1 MYSDGHL
8 IGNAFGLSGAARQ
21 RLAYVKGVHW
31 SSASWENFRPC
42 QSNRCYTIELK
53 IGESDYVR
61 PPNNPTKFGEIRISG
76 GIYRSGDFFI
86 SLIFFVSSD
95 ARPDQTRRPIWAY
108 KRRGFVQGR
117 ISLSVRFTQDTNL
130 EVFYPKR
137 AKLPPGIGFPMLN
150 AKSNC
155 ERTVRDRKVILSAN
169 PTKSRTANRTQ
180 IIPLTLDWRLTCFS
194 MSSSTKIQNRTAWKR
209 LELGR

>member
-76 GIYRSGDFFI
+76 GIYRFGDFFI
-86 SLIFFVSSD
+86 SLIFFVIWRTPRPNTAADLSVQKTRFR
-95 ARPDQTRRPIWAY
+95 ARTNLFVGKIYTGYKFRGVLPQTRKIA
-108 KRRGFVQGR
+108 
-117 ISLSVRFTQDTNL
+117 
-130 EVFYPKR
+130 
-137 AKLPPGIGFPMLN
+137 PGNRVSHVKF
-150 AKSNC
+150 
-155 ERTVRDRKVILSAN
+155 KV
-169 PTKSRTANRTQ
+169 
-180 IIPLTLDWRLTCFS
+180 
-194 MSSSTKIQNRTAWKR
+194 
-209 LELGR
+209 ELRENG

>member
-1 MYSDGHL
+1 MLYDRAENWWEWLRPAAQQSHKVWWNSD
-8 IGNAFGLSGAARQ
+8 Q
-21 RLAYVKGVHW
+21 RW
-31 SSASWENFRPC
+31 NI
-42 QSNRCYTIELK
+42 Q
-53 IGESDYVR
+53 VR
-61 PPNNPTKFGEIRISG
+61 W
-76 GIYRSGDFFI
+76 FFYFFN
-86 SLIFFVSSD
+86 IFFSSD
-95 ARPDQTRRPIWAY
+95 RTPRPNTRPIWAY

-137 AKLPPGIGFPMLN
+137 AQLPPGIGFPMLN

-155 ERTVRDRKVILSAN
+155 ERTVRDRKVNPSAN